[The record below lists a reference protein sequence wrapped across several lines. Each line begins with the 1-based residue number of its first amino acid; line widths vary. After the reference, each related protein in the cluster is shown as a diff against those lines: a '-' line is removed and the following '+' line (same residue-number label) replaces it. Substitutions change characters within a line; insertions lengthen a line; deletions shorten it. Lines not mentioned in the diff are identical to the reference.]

1 MREKIKNIANTV
13 VEAEV
18 SELKNLLKILNYEI
32 LEQIAILITQKSGK
46 LIFSG
51 VGKSGLV
58 AKKIS
63 AMICSMG
70 MQAVFLHSAEACH
83 GELGIITKN
92 DLIFIFSNS
101 GEGDEIENVINFCKM
116 FSNKIV
122 AVTGNN
128 NAYLAKNSDF
138 SIMLPQ
144 FNELAGDIPL
154 ISSMLMSSFGD
165 ILILM
170 IKELLNISNDD
181 FLLNHPSGKIGR
193 KLAK

>member
-1 MREKIKNIANTV
+1 MMFFDIISKFKI
-13 VEAEV
+13 V
-18 SELKNLLKILNYEI
+18 S
-32 LEQIAILITQKSGK
+32 AII
-46 LIFSG
+46 
-51 VGKSGLV
+51 V
-58 AKKIS
+58 
-63 AMICSMG
+63 
-70 MQAVFLHSAEACH
+70 
-83 GELGIITKN
+83 
-92 DLIFIFSNS
+92 LIFIFSNS

-122 AVTGNN
+122 AVTGNS